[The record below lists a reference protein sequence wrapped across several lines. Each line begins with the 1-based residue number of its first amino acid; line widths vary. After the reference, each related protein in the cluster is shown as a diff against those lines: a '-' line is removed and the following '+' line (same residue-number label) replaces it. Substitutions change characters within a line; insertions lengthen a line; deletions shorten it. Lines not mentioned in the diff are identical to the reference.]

1 MAAENKPEGLKK
13 IRNPD
18 RMYRSAVCFAGHTPP
33 KGVSD
38 ETEINN
44 DHGNSNGSH
53 VKIFL
58 PKKLLECL
66 PKCSSLPKE
75 RHRWNTNE
83 EIAAYL
89 ITFEKHEEWLTTS
102 PKTRPQNGSMI
113 LYNRKKVK
121 YRKDGYCWKKR
132 KDGKTTRED
141 HMKLKV
147 QGVECL
153 YGCYVHSS
161 IIPTFHRRCYW
172 LLQNPD
178 IVLVHYLNVPAIE
191 DCGKPCGPILCSI
204 NTDKKEW
211 AKWTKEE
218 LIGQLKPMFHG
229 IKWTCSNGNSS
240 TGFSVEQLVQQIL
253 DSHQTKPPPRTHNC
267 LCTGNLGAGS
277 SVHHK
282 CNSAKHRI
290 ISPKVEPRAGGYSSA
305 HSEVQNNDVS
315 EGKNEHSHGGG
326 GGGGSGKGAGGGG
339 GGGGGGTSTREKRN
353 GKVPKPVLL
362 HQNST
367 EVSSTNQVEVPDT
380 TQNSPVSISSGLNSD
395 PDMADSPV
403 VTGMSHVASVM
414 SSLSQSAAVFMS
426 EVTGDPIYSMSPTGG
441 PNAHLMGPDASQG
454 LVLAVTSDSHKFA
467 FPGAGTGGGGAGGAD
482 GLAMLSAA
490 GVSEEL
496 VLSSSLDSGGIKL
509 PETTMNFDPDCFLN
523 NPKQGQTYGG
533 SGLKGEGGSSGAS
546 SSSSG
551 GPGSSGSSNGS
562 LQRSPPVSD
571 PGYGFSATLVKTE
584 IKTEDTS
591 FEQQLAKEGG
601 YQVGAVVSGGGGG
614 PGSSGPGSAQG
625 SLTLT
630 PAGSLLPSGGGLSP
644 STTLEQM
651 DFSAIDAKQDYSSSS
666 VSGGYGQAMSSPHLT
681 HQSRSPSFFLQEPP
695 QPPQQ
700 PPNQQG
706 SSQKSHLLEQNS
718 HDSGATFLGL
728 QVVKTE
734 SPGGGGGN
742 NGHLHHHHS
751 HQSQHT
757 PPNCNGGSP
766 AEGPNPGQPSLQL
779 LQYQGGFPS
788 LGPEHEEVV
797 ALEQQGGGGGGV
809 GGGQAGGSENGADGL
824 LKAGDHL
831 QACGGGGAEGGNTEH
846 YLQQPGDN
854 GTAGGAGGSGGGGG
868 GGVMRNGNPGG
879 GGSAQQQQL
888 QPLLQGPG
896 LVQGLYPGV
905 GGHQAL
911 GGASGGGAGAGGG
924 GMEISLDHFDISFG
938 NQFSDLI
945 NDFISVEGGGA
956 AVGPGGALYA
966 HQLVPPPGSEGPPP
980 PAGPPQQGQEDGGAR
995 GAAYGPAELCL
1006 PPCCSPQ
1013 SLAGGGGAGQ
1023 AGGGAGEAGS
1033 LAYMHVAEVVSAAV
1047 AQGAL
1052 GMLQAAGRLFMV
1064 TDYSPEWSY
1073 PEGGVKVLITGP
1085 WQEASSN
1092 YSCLFDQISVPAS
1105 LIQPGVLRCYCP
1117 AHDTGLVTLQVA
1129 VNNQI
1134 ISNSVVFEYKARA
1147 LPSLPSSQHDWL
1159 SLDDNQFRMSIL
1171 ERLEQ
1176 MERRMAE
1183 MSSHHQ
1189 QGAGGAAGGGGGG
1202 GGGGNGGN
1210 TSQTQC
1216 VSGQGQAGSS
1226 FESRVVVVCEKMMS
1240 RACWAKSKH
1249 LIHSKTFRGMTLLHL
1264 AAAQGYATLIQ
1275 TLIKWRTK
1283 HADSID
1289 LELEVDPLN
1298 VDHFSC
1304 TPLMWACALGHTEA
1318 AVVLYKWDRR
1328 ALAIPDSL
1336 GRLPLSIAR
1345 SRGHTK
1351 LAECLEQLQR
1361 EEQQQQQPPPTLPPT
1376 PHMSFSPG
1384 PDAPAPDSWMV
1395 AWSDTVATPGGQ
1407 KAGGAVSTTT
1417 NPNPDLRRPRSE
1429 PSSYYSS
1436 ECQRDLPLAKKHK
1449 PNPEL
1454 FQGRPDKA
1462 MSVPLSL
1469 EQQQLHKLASSP
1481 HPEKG
1486 LEEGGGG
1493 LSQHKLGSFRGLGG
1507 GGGGAGPKWS
1517 SRELYSATG
1526 AALGGPVVQTVP
1538 QGRKGGGGGSNLGK
1552 EKLASRLRQREP
1564 LSMLMM
1570 SEREMVD
1577 TELLSYREDLENQD
1591 CLTHMDDLQVNMMT
1605 LAEHIIEATPE
1616 RIKRENFVAVETTPL
1631 DSAGVSNTM
1640 SWLASYLG
1648 DVEHLP
1654 SLIHLRSLYS
1664 EPLTPSSNPSL
1675 SPAGSPLREGP
1686 FDKPGLPSPAD
1697 WTDFLSASNSKVERD
1712 LAQLTLSD
1720 PEQRELYEAARLV
1733 QTAFRKYKG
1742 RPLREQ
1748 QEVAAAVIQRCYRK
1762 YKQLTWIA
1770 LKYALYKKMTQ
1781 AAILIQSKFR
1791 SYHEQK
1797 KFQQSRRAAVLI
1809 QQYYRSYKEFG
1820 RLRPHRRAT
1829 AAALVQHRLRSSL
1842 LTKKQDQA
1850 ARKIM
1855 RFLRRCRH
1863 SPLMDHRLFKRSER
1877 IEKGQG
1883 T

>member
-13 IRNPD
+13 VRNPD
-18 RMYRSAVCFAGHTPP
+18 RMYRSTVCYAGHGPP
-33 KGVSD
+33 KSISD
-38 ETEINN
+38 DAETNN
-44 DHGNSNGSH
+44 EHGH
-53 VKIFL
+53 LKIYL

-66 PKCSSLPKE
+66 PKCTSLPKE

-240 TGFSVEQLVQQIL
+240 SGFSVEQLVQQIL

-267 LCTGNLGAGS
+267 LCTGTLGAGS

-290 ISPKVEPRAGGYSSA
+290 ISPKLDPRTGAYSSA

-315 EGKNEHSHGGG
+315 EGKTEHCGHGGSKNS
-326 GGGGSGKGAGGGG
+326 GGGSGGG
-339 GGGGGGTSTREKRN
+339 STREKRN
-353 GKVPKPVLL
+353 GKVHKPILL

-403 VTGMSHVASVM
+403 VTGISHVASVM
-414 SSLSQSAAVFMS
+414 SGLSQGVFMS
-426 EVTGDPIYSMSPTGG
+426 EVTGDNVYSMSPTGG
-441 PNAHLMGPDASQG
+441 PNTHLIGGDANSQG
-454 LVLAVTSDSHKFA
+454 LVLSDRHKFA
-467 FPGAGTGGGGAGGAD
+467 FPSGGVGEPGNTGD
-482 GLAMLSAA
+482 SLSMLSSA

-496 VLSSSLDSGGIKL
+496 VLSSSLDSGSIKI
-509 PETTMNFDPDCFLN
+509 PETNMNFDPDCFLN

-533 SGLKGEGGSSGAS
+533 SAMKTEANCTS
-546 SSSSG
+546 SSCRV
-551 GPGSSGSSNGS
+551 SGSANDTLQTSPSMSDNGYS
-562 LQRSPPVSD
+562 
-571 PGYGFSATLVKTE
+571 FNSALVKN

-591 FEQQLAKEGG
+591 FEQQLAAESG
-601 YQVGAVVSGGGGG
+601 YQVGAVVNCGSGVSVPSSAGSGQGG
-614 PGSSGPGSAQG
+614 
-625 SLTLT
+625 LTLT

-651 DFSAIDAKQDYSSSS
+651 DFSAIDAKQDYTSNAST
-666 VSGGYGQAMSSPHLT
+666 VSYGQALSSPHMS
-681 HQSRSPSFFLQEPP
+681 HQNRSPTFFLQDTS
-695 QPPQQ
+695 Q
-700 PPNQQG
+700 
-706 SSQKSHLLEQNS
+706 SSQTQHGRASMGQKTQIVEHNS
-718 HDSGATFLGL
+718 HDSGAYMGL

-734 SPGGGGGN
+734 SPGS
-742 NGHLHHHHS
+742 NGHLHHRHGA
-751 HQSQHT
+751 
-757 PPNCNGGSP
+757 NCNGGSP
-766 AEGPNPGQPSLQL
+766 TNGSGQAGSLQL
-779 LQYQGGFPS
+779 LQYQGTFPG
-788 LGPEHEEVV
+788 LGTEHEDVV
-797 ALEQQGGGGGGV
+797 GIEQPGSVSSGQV
-809 GGGQAGGSENGADGL
+809 GATENGAQNL
-824 LKAGDHL
+824 LKQGDQM
-831 QACGGGGAEGGNTEH
+831 QACVARNGEGGGREH
-846 YLQQPGDN
+846 YLQQASD
-854 GTAGGAGGSGGGGG
+854 GSGGGNGG
-868 GGVMRNGNPGG
+868 AGEGIPLHNGNSD
-879 GGSAQQQQL
+879 GSNLTPQQQQL
-888 QPLLQGPG
+888 QPLLQGAG
-896 LVQGLYPGV
+896 MVQGLYNTVAAHQGL
-905 GGHQAL
+905 GGPANSGGA
-911 GGASGGGAGAGGG
+911 GGAS
-924 GMEISLDHFDISFG
+924 MEISLDHFDISFG

-945 NDFISVEGGGA
+945 NDFISVDGSATAMSAGGT
-956 AVGPGGALYA
+956 LYA
-966 HQLVPPPGSEGPPP
+966 HQLVTSHSADGQNTAGGGPP
-980 PAGPPQQGQEDGGAR
+980 QGQEDAVAR
-995 GAAYGPAELCL
+995 GSGYNTSELCL
-1006 PPCCSPQ
+1006 QPCCSPQ
-1013 SLAGGGGAGQ
+1013 SLSGGTGAGGNTGGAG
-1023 AGGGAGEAGS
+1023 S
-1033 LAYMHVAEVVSAAV
+1033 LSYMNVADVVSAAV
-1047 AQGAL
+1047 AHGTL
-1052 GMLQAAGRLFMV
+1052 GMLQATGRLFMV

-1085 WQEASSN
+1085 WHEAASN

-1129 VNNQI
+1129 VSNQI

-1183 MSSHHQ
+1183 MASHQ
-1189 QGAGGAAGGGGGG
+1189 QQSGAGSGGAGGGTGGAGTGGGCGGG
-1202 GGGGNGGN
+1202 DNSQPQCVS
-1210 TSQTQC
+1210 SQTQA
-1216 VSGQGQAGSS
+1216 SSS

-1240 RACWAKSKH
+1240 RACWVKSKH

-1264 AAAQGYATLIQ
+1264 AAGQGYATLIQ

-1304 TPLMWACALGHTEA
+1304 TPLMWACALGHLEA

-1328 ALAIPDSL
+1328 ALVIPDSL

-1351 LAECLEQLQR
+1351 LAECLEKLQR
-1361 EEQQQQQPPPTLPPT
+1361 EEQQPQAPQPPAS
-1376 PHMSFSPG
+1376 HMSFSPDT
-1384 PDAPAPDSWMV
+1384 PTTDSWMLSWANDSV
-1395 AWSDTVATPGGQ
+1395 SAPGG
-1407 KAGGAVSTTT
+1407 KRVGSATTT
-1417 NPNPDLRRPRSE
+1417 TTSSLNPDLRRPRSE
-1429 PSSYYSS
+1429 PSSYYTS
-1436 ECQRDLPLAKKHK
+1436 EGQRDLPLAKKHK

-1454 FQGRPDKA
+1454 FQMRPDKA

-1469 EQQQLHKLASSP
+1469 EQQQLHKLSTSP
-1481 HPEKG
+1481 KTQPS
-1486 LEEGGGG
+1486 EGTENG
-1493 LSQHKLGSFRGLGG
+1493 LSTGGSTGTAR
-1507 GGGGAGPKWS
+1507 WS
-1517 SRELYSATG
+1517 PRESFSCSSI
-1526 AALGGPVVQTVP
+1526 
-1538 QGRKGGGGGSNLGK
+1538 GRKGLGVSGSSTLGK
-1552 EKLASRLRQREP
+1552 EKIVTRLRQREQ
-1564 LSMLMM
+1564 LGMLVMADRDM
-1570 SEREMVD
+1570 ADAEM
-1577 TELLSYREDLENQD
+1577 LAYREDLENQD
-1591 CLTHMDDLQVNMMT
+1591 CLTQMDDLQANMMT

-1616 RIKRENFVAVETTPL
+1616 RIKRENFTAVDLLPVDT
-1631 DSAGVSNTM
+1631 SGVNNTM
-1640 SWLASYLG
+1640 NWLANYLG
-1648 DVEHLP
+1648 DVEQLP
-1654 SLIHLRSLYS
+1654 SILHLR
-1664 EPLTPSSNPSL
+1664 L
-1675 SPAGSPLREGP
+1675 SPDGSPLGEGP
-1686 FDKPGLPSPAD
+1686 LERSTLPSPAD
-1697 WTDFLSASNSKVERD
+1697 WNEFLNASNSKVEKD

-1733 QTAFRKYKG
+1733 QTAFHKYKG

-1748 QEVAAAVIQRCYRK
+1748 QEVAAAVIQRCYKK
-1762 YKQLTWIA
+1762 YRQLTWIA

-1797 KFQQSRRAAVLI
+1797 KFQQSRRAAMLI

-1820 RLRPHRRAT
+1820 RLKPHHRGP
-1829 AAALVQHRLRSSL
+1829 AAALVQHKLRGCL

-1863 SPLMDHRLFKRSER
+1863 RVRELKRAREHETTQKSPLAM
-1877 IEKGQG
+1877 
-1883 T
+1883 

>member
-1 MAAENKPEGLKK
+1 MAAENKPE
-13 IRNPD
+13 D
-18 RMYRSAVCFAGHTPP
+18 
-33 KGVSD
+33 
-38 ETEINN
+38 
-44 DHGNSNGSH
+44 DHGNSNSSH

-240 TGFSVEQLVQQIL
+240 SGFSVEQLVQQIL
-253 DSHQTKPPPRTHNC
+253 DSHQTKPQPRTHNC
-267 LCTGNLGAGS
+267 LCTGSLGAGS

-290 ISPKVEPRAGGYSSA
+290 ISPKVEPRTGGYGS
-305 HSEVQNNDVS
+305 HSEVQHNDVS
-315 EGKNEHSHGGG
+315 EGKHEHSHSK
-326 GGGGSGKGAGGGG
+326 GS
-339 GGGGGGTSTREKRN
+339 SREKRN
-353 GKVPKPVLL
+353 GKVAKPVLL
-362 HQNST
+362 HQSST

-380 TQNSPVSISSGLNSD
+380 TQSSPVSISSGLNSD
-395 PDMADSPV
+395 PDMVDSPV
-403 VTGMSHVASVM
+403 VTGVSSMAVASVM
-414 SSLSQSAAVFMS
+414 GSLSQSATVFMS
-426 EVTGDPIYSMSPTGG
+426 EVTNEAVYTMSPTAG
-441 PNAHLMGPDASQG
+441 PNHHLLSPDASQG
-454 LVLAVTSDSHKFA
+454 LVLAVSSDGHKFA
-467 FPGAGTGGGGAGGAD
+467 FPTTGSSES
-482 GLAMLSAA
+482 LSMLPTN
-490 GVSEEL
+490 VSEEL
-496 VLSSSLDSGGIKL
+496 VLSTTLDGGRKI

-533 SGLKGEGGSSGAS
+533 GGLKAEMV
-546 SSSSG
+546 
-551 GPGSSGSSNGS
+551 SSNI
-562 LQRSPPVSD
+562 RHSPPGERS
-571 PGYGFSATLVKTE
+571 FSFTTVLTKE

-591 FEQQLAKEGG
+591 FEQQMAKEA
-601 YQVGAVVSGGGGG
+601 Y
-614 PGSSGPGSAQG
+614 SSSAAAAAAS

-630 PAGSLLPSGGGLSP
+630 AGSSLLPSGGGLSP

-651 DFSAIDAKQDYSSSS
+651 DFSAIDSNKDYTSSFSQT
-666 VSGGYGQAMSSPHLT
+666 GHSPHI
-681 HQSRSPSFFLQEPP
+681 HQTPSPSFFLQDASKPLP
-695 QPPQQ
+695 V
-700 PPNQQG
+700 
-706 SSQKSHLLEQNS
+706 EQNTHS
-718 HDSGATFLGL
+718 SLSDSGGTF
-728 QVVKTE
+728 VMPTVKTE
-734 SPGGGGGN
+734 ASSQTSSCS
-742 NGHLHHHHS
+742 GHVETRIESTSSLHLM
-751 HQSQHT
+751 QFQANFQAMT
-757 PPNCNGGSP
+757 
-766 AEGPNPGQPSLQL
+766 AEG
-779 LQYQGGFPS
+779 
-788 LGPEHEEVV
+788 EVTM
-797 ALEQQGGGGGGV
+797 ETS
-809 GGGQAGGSENGADGL
+809 QAAEGSEVL
-824 LKAGDHL
+824 LKSGEL
-831 QACGGGGAEGGNTEH
+831 QACSSEH
-846 YLQQPGDN
+846 YLQPETN
-854 GTAGGAGGSGGGGG
+854 GVIRSAGG
-868 GGVMRNGNPGG
+868 VPILPGNV
-879 GGSAQQQQL
+879 
-888 QPLLQGPG
+888 
-896 LVQGLYPGV
+896 VQGLYPV
-905 GGHQAL
+905 AQPSL
-911 GGASGGGAGAGGG
+911 GNASN
-924 GMEISLDHFDISFG
+924 MELSLDHFDISFS

-945 NDFISVEGGGA
+945 NDFISVEGGSSSIYG
-956 AVGPGGALYA
+956 
-966 HQLVPPPGSEGPPP
+966 HQLVSGDST
-980 PAGPPQQGQEDGGAR
+980 ALSQSEDGAR
-995 GAAYGPAELCL
+995 APFTQAEMCL
-1006 PPCCSPQ
+1006 PCCSPQ
-1013 SLAGGGGAGQ
+1013 QGSLQLSSSEGGAGTM
-1023 AGGGAGEAGS
+1023 
-1033 LAYMHVAEVVSAAV
+1033 AYMHVAEVVSAAS
-1047 AQGAL
+1047 AQGTL
-1052 GMLQAAGRLFMV
+1052 GMLQQSGRVFMV

-1085 WQEASSN
+1085 WQEASNN

-1129 VNNQI
+1129 FNNQI

-1147 LPSLPSSQHDWL
+1147 LPTLPSSQHDWL

-1183 MSSHHQ
+1183 MTGSQ
-1189 QGAGGAAGGGGGG
+1189 QHKQASGGGSSGGG
-1202 GGGGNGGN
+1202 SGSGNGG
-1210 TSQTQC
+1210 SQAQC
-1216 VSGQGQAGSS
+1216 ASGTGALGSC

-1304 TPLMWACALGHTEA
+1304 TPLMWACALGHLEA

-1328 ALAIPDSL
+1328 AISIPDSL
-1336 GRLPLSIAR
+1336 GRLPLGIAR
-1345 SRGHTK
+1345 SRGHVK
-1351 LAECLEQLQR
+1351 LAECLEHLQR
-1361 EEQQQQQPPPTLPPT
+1361 DEQAQLGQNPRIHCPASEEPSTE
-1376 PHMSFSPG
+1376 
-1384 PDAPAPDSWMV
+1384 SWMAQWHSEAISSPEIPKGV
-1395 AWSDTVATPGGQ
+1395 TVIA
-1407 KAGGAVSTTT
+1407 ST
-1417 NPNPDLRRPRSE
+1417 NPELRRPRSE
-1429 PSSYYSS
+1429 PSNYYSS
-1436 ECQRDLPLAKKHK
+1436 ESHKDYPAPKKHK
-1449 PNPEL
+1449 LNPEY
-1454 FQGRPDKA
+1454 FQTRQEKLLPTA
-1462 MSVPLSL
+1462 LSL
-1469 EQQQLHKLASSP
+1469 EEPNIRKQSPSSKQSV
-1481 HPEKG
+1481 PET
-1486 LEEGGGG
+1486 LSPSEGVRD
-1493 LSQHKLGSFRGLGG
+1493 F
-1507 GGGGAGPKWS
+1507 
-1517 SRELYSATG
+1517 SRELSPPTPETAAFQASGSQPVGKWNSKDLYIGVSTVQVTG
-1526 AALGGPVVQTVP
+1526 NP
-1538 QGRKGGGGGSNLGK
+1538 KGTSVGK
-1552 EKLASRLRQREP
+1552 EAAPSQVRPREP
-1564 LSMLMM
+1564 MSVLMM
-1570 SEREMVD
+1570 ANREVVN
-1577 TELLSYREDLENQD
+1577 TELGSYRDSAENEECAQP
-1591 CLTHMDDLQVNMMT
+1591 MDDIQVNMMT
-1605 LAEHIIEATPE
+1605 LAEHIIEATPD
-1616 RIKRENFVAVETTPL
+1616 RIKQENFVPMESSGLERTDPATI
-1631 DSAGVSNTM
+1631 SSTM
-1640 SWLASYLG
+1640 SWLASYLA
-1648 DVEHLP
+1648 DADCLP
-1654 SLIHLRSLYS
+1654 SAAQIRSAYN
-1664 EPLTPSSNPSL
+1664 EPLTPSSNTSL
-1675 SPAGSPLREGP
+1675 SPVGSPVSEIA
-1686 FDKPGLPSPAD
+1686 FEKPNLPSAAD
-1697 WTDFLSASNSKVERD
+1697 WSEFLSASTSEKVENEF
-1712 LAQLTLSD
+1712 AQLTLSD
-1720 PEQRELYEAARLV
+1720 HEQRELYEAARLV

-1791 SYHEQK
+1791 SYYEQK

-1809 QQYYRSYKEFG
+1809 QKYYRSYKKCG
-1820 RLRPHRRAT
+1820 KRRQARRT
-1829 AAALVQHRLRSSL
+1829 AVIVQQKLRSSL

-1863 SPLMDHRLFKRSER
+1863 SPLVDHRLYKRSER

>member
-1 MAAENKPEGLKK
+1 MEMLGLKK
-13 IRNPD
+13 VRNPD
-18 RMYRSAVCFAGHTPP
+18 RMYRSGVCYAGHGPP
-33 KGVSD
+33 KSISD
-38 ETEINN
+38 DTEMNN
-44 DHGNSNGSH
+44 EHGH
-53 VKIFL
+53 LKIYL

-66 PKCSSLPKE
+66 PKCTSLPKE

-240 TGFSVEQLVQQIL
+240 SGFSVEQLVQQIL

-267 LCTGNLGAGS
+267 LCTGTLGAGS

-290 ISPKVEPRAGGYSSA
+290 ISPKVDPRAGGYGSA

-315 EGKNEHSHGGG
+315 EGKTEHNAHGGGKGGG
-326 GGGGSGKGAGGGG
+326 GGGG
-339 GGGGGGTSTREKRN
+339 REKRN
-353 GKVPKPVLL
+353 GKVHKPVLL

-395 PDMADSPV
+395 PDMADSPAV
-403 VTGMSHVASVM
+403 AGMGHVASVM
-414 SSLSQSAAVFMS
+414 SGLSQSVFMS
-426 EVTGDPIYSMSPTGG
+426 EVAGDPVYSMSPTGA
-441 PNAHLMGPDASQG
+441 PNAHLMGADAASQG
-454 LVLAVTSDSHKFA
+454 LVLSVGPDRHKFA
-467 FPGAGTGGGGAGGAD
+467 FPGGGVGEPGSNAAGDAG
-482 GLAMLSAA
+482 LSMLTAA

-496 VLSSSLDSGGIKL
+496 VLSSSLVGGSLKI
-509 PETTMNFDPDCFLN
+509 PEATMNFDPDCFLN

-533 SGLKGEGGSSGAS
+533 SALKTEGGSSSAS
-546 SSSSG
+546 SSSGSG
-551 GPGSSGSSNGS
+551 GANGS
-562 LQRSPPVSD
+562 LQRSPAMAD
-571 PGYGFSATLVKTE
+571 NGYAFNSALVKN

-601 YQVGAVVSGGGGG
+601 YQVGAAASCGGGAPVPPGPAPG
-614 PGSSGPGSAQG
+614 PGG
-625 SLTLT
+625 LTLAA
-630 PAGSLLPSGGGLSP
+630 AGSLLPSGGGLSP

-651 DFSAIDAKQDYSSSS
+651 DFSAIDAKQDYASSAAA
-666 VSGGYGQAMSSPHLT
+666 VGYGQAMSSPHMQ
-681 HQSRSPSFFLQEPP
+681 HQSRSPSFFLQDAS
-695 QPPQQ
+695 QGGQ
-700 PPNQQG
+700 NQG
-706 SSQKSHLLEQNS
+706 RPGMGQKTHMMEHNS
-718 HDSGATFLGL
+718 HDAGAYMGL
-728 QVVKTE
+728 QVVKTD
-734 SPGGGGGN
+734 SPGS
-742 NGHLHHHHS
+742 NGHLHHHHQA
-751 HQSQHT
+751 HQTQHRA
-757 PPNCNGGSP
+757 NCNGGSP
-766 AEGPNPGQPSLQL
+766 AEGSGPAASLQL
-779 LQYQGGFPS
+779 LQYQGTFPG
-788 LGPEHEEVV
+788 LGTEHEEAVG
-797 ALEQQGGGGGGV
+797 LEQPGSVSSGAAGPTENGAENLLKPGDHIQSCGTGNGEGEHYLQQASDGGGGGGP
-809 GGGQAGGSENGADGL
+809 GGEGVALHN
-824 LKAGDHL
+824 
-831 QACGGGGAEGGNTEH
+831 GGNGGDGASRA
-846 YLQQPGDN
+846 QQQQ
-854 GTAGGAGGSGGGGG
+854 
-868 GGVMRNGNPGG
+868 
-879 GGSAQQQQL
+879 QQQQL
-888 QPLLQGPG
+888 QPLLQGTG
-896 LVQGLYPGV
+896 MIQGLYNAV
-905 GGHQAL
+905 ATHQVL
-911 GGASGGGAGAGGG
+911 GGASSNGGTGGT

-945 NDFISVEGGGA
+945 NDFISVDGSGA
-956 AVGPGGALYA
+956 AMSAGAALYA
-966 HQLVPPPGSEGPPP
+966 HQLVTAHGSDNQN
-980 PAGPPQQGQEDGGAR
+980 PAGGPTQQGQEDGGPR
-995 GAAYGPAELCL
+995 GSGYSPSELCL
-1006 PPCCSPQ
+1006 QPCCSPQ
-1013 SLAGGGGAGQ
+1013 SLSGGAG
-1023 AGGGAGEAGS
+1023 AGANAGEAGS
-1033 LAYMHVAEVVSAAV
+1033 LSYMNVAEVVSAAV

-1052 GMLQAAGRLFMV
+1052 GMLQATGRLFMV

-1129 VNNQI
+1129 VSNQI
-1134 ISNSVVFEYKARA
+1134 ISSSVVFEYKARA

-1183 MSSHHQ
+1183 MASHQ
-1189 QGAGGAAGGGGGG
+1189 QPSSAGSGGAAGGTGGTGGGGGGG
-1202 GGGGNGGN
+1202 GGGGNN
-1210 TSQTQC
+1210 SQSQC
-1216 VSGQGQAGSS
+1216 VSGQTQAGSS

-1264 AAAQGYATLIQ
+1264 AAGQGYATLIQ

-1304 TPLMWACALGHTEA
+1304 TPLMWACALGHLEA

-1361 EEQQQQQPPPTLPPT
+1361 EEQHPPAPLPPT
-1376 PHMSFSPG
+1376 TRMSFSPA
-1384 PDAPAPDSWMV
+1384 PDAPTSDSWMV
-1395 AWSDTVATPGGQ
+1395 NWTNDSVVAPSVKKGGS
-1407 KAGGAVSTTT
+1407 ATTT
-1417 NPNPDLRRPRSE
+1417 TTSCSTSLNPDLRRPRSE
-1429 PSSYYSS
+1429 PSNYYSS
-1436 ECQRDLPLAKKHK
+1436 EGQRDLPLAKKHK

-1454 FQGRPDKA
+1454 FQTRPDKA

-1469 EQQQLHKLASSP
+1469 EQQQLHKLSSSP
-1481 HPEKG
+1481 KSLSSEG
-1486 LEEGGGG
+1486 LSTDKSLPAGGGTG
-1493 LSQHKLGSFRGLGG
+1493 TARWTSHENFSSGSMGR
-1507 GGGGAGPKWS
+1507 K
-1517 SRELYSATG
+1517 
-1526 AALGGPVVQTVP
+1526 ALGVS
-1538 QGRKGGGGGSNLGK
+1538 GSSSLGK
-1552 EKLASRLRQREP
+1552 EKLISRLRQREQ
-1564 LSMLMM
+1564 LGMLVMAD
-1570 SEREMVD
+1570 REMAD
-1577 TELLSYREDLENQD
+1577 AELLSYREDLENQD
-1591 CLTHMDDLQVNMMT
+1591 CLTQMDDLQVNMMT

-1616 RIKRENFVAVETTPL
+1616 RIKRENFTSADSVPL
-1631 DSAGVSNTM
+1631 DTSGVSNTM
-1640 SWLASYLG
+1640 NWLANYLG
-1648 DVEHLP
+1648 DVEQLP
-1654 SLIHLRSLYS
+1654 SIIHLRSLYN
-1664 EPLTPSSNPSL
+1664 EPLTPSSNPNL
-1675 SPAGSPLREGP
+1675 SPGGSPLREGP
-1686 FDKPGLPSPAD
+1686 LERSSLPSPAD
-1697 WTDFLSASNSKVERD
+1697 WSEFINASNSKVERD

-1748 QEVAAAVIQRCYRK
+1748 QEVAAAVIQRCYKK

-1820 RLRPHRRAT
+1820 RLRSHQRGA
-1829 AAALVQHRLRSSL
+1829 AAALVQHKLRGSL
-1842 LTKKQDQA
+1842 LTKRQDQA

-1863 SPLMDHRLFKRSER
+1863 SPLMDHRLFKRGER

>member
-13 IRNPD
+13 VRNPD
-18 RMYRSAVCFAGHTPP
+18 RMYRSAVCYAGHGPP
-33 KGVSD
+33 KSISD
-38 ETEINN
+38 DTETNN
-44 DHGNSNGSH
+44 EHGH
-53 VKIFL
+53 LKIYL

-66 PKCSSLPKE
+66 PKCTSLPKE

-240 TGFSVEQLVQQIL
+240 SGFSVEQLVQQIL

-267 LCTGNLGAGS
+267 LCTGTLGAGS

-290 ISPKVEPRAGGYSSA
+290 ISPKVDPRSGGYSSA

-315 EGKNEHSHGGG
+315 EGKTEHSAHGGGKSSGGG
-326 GGGGSGKGAGGGG
+326 GGGGSA
-339 GGGGGGTSTREKRN
+339 REKRN
-353 GKVPKPVLL
+353 GKVHKPVLL

-414 SSLSQSAAVFMS
+414 SGLSQSVFMS
-426 EVTGDPIYSMSPTGG
+426 EVTGDPVYSMSPTGG
-441 PNAHLMGPDASQG
+441 PNSHLMGADATSQG
-454 LVLAVTSDSHKFA
+454 LVMSVASDRHKFA
-467 FPGAGTGGGGAGGAD
+467 FPGGGGVGEPGTNAAGD
-482 GLAMLSAA
+482 SLAMLSSG

-496 VLSSSLDSGGIKL
+496 VLSSSLDSGNIKI
-509 PETTMNFDPDCFLN
+509 PETNMNFDPDCFLN

-533 SGLKGEGGSSGAS
+533 SAMKTEGNS
-546 SSSSG
+546 SSTTSS
-551 GPGSSGSSNGS
+551 SVSTNGS
-562 LQRSPPVSD
+562 LQRSPTMSD
-571 PGYGFSATLVKTE
+571 NAYTYNSALVKN

-591 FEQQLAKEGG
+591 FEQQLAKESG
-601 YQVGAVVSGGGGG
+601 YQVGAVVNCGNGVNV
-614 PGSSGPGSAQG
+614 SSGAGSGQG
-625 SLTLT
+625 NLTLN
-630 PAGSLLPSGGGLSP
+630 PAGSMLPSGGGLSP

-651 DFSAIDAKQDYSSSS
+651 DFSAIDAKQDYTSSAAA
-666 VSGGYGQAMSSPHLT
+666 VSYSQAMSSPHMQ
-681 HQSRSPSFFLQEPP
+681 HQNQSPSFFLQDAS
-695 QPPQQ
+695 QPGQA
-700 PPNQQG
+700 QQG
-706 SSQKSHLLEQNS
+706 RPGMNQKTHMMEHNS
-718 HDSGATFLGL
+718 HDSGAYMGL
-728 QVVKTE
+728 QVVKTD
-734 SPGGGGGN
+734 SPGS
-742 NGHLHHHHS
+742 NGHLHHHHQA
-751 HQSQHT
+751 HQTQHRA
-757 PPNCNGGSP
+757 NCNGGSP
-766 AEGPNPGQPSLQL
+766 TEAPGQAGSLQL
-779 LQYQGGFPS
+779 LQYQGTFPG
-788 LGPEHEEVV
+788 LGAEHEEVV
-797 ALEQQGGGGGGV
+797 GLDQQGSVSSGQAGANENGAENLLKPGDHIQSCGAGNGEGGGTDHYLQQSSDGGGGG
-809 GGGQAGGSENGADGL
+809 
-824 LKAGDHL
+824 
-831 QACGGGGAEGGNTEH
+831 T
-846 YLQQPGDN
+846 
-854 GTAGGAGGSGGGGG
+854 GGAGEGI
-868 GGVMRNGNPGG
+868 RNGNNSD
-879 GGSAQQQQL
+879 GSSRSQQQQQL
-888 QPLLQGPG
+888 QPLLQGTSM
-896 LVQGLYPGV
+896 VQGLYNTV
-905 GGHQAL
+905 GTHQGL
-911 GGASGGGAGAGGG
+911 GGAASNGGAGGT

-945 NDFISVEGGGA
+945 NDFISVDASGTTMSAGGA
-956 AVGPGGALYA
+956 MYA
-966 HQLVPPPGSEGPPP
+966 HQLVTSHSSDSQNAAG
-980 PAGPPQQGQEDGGAR
+980 GPPQQGQEDGGAR
-995 GAAYGPAELCL
+995 GSGYNPSELCL
-1006 PPCCSPQ
+1006 QPCCSPQ
-1013 SLAGGGGAGQ
+1013 SLNGGAG
-1023 AGGGAGEAGS
+1023 AGGNTGEAGS
-1033 LAYMHVAEVVSAAV
+1033 LSYMNVAEVVSAAV

-1052 GMLQAAGRLFMV
+1052 GMLQATGRLFMV

-1129 VNNQI
+1129 ISNQI

-1183 MSSHHQ
+1183 MASHQ
-1189 QGAGGAAGGGGGG
+1189 QQSGAGSGGGGGGTGGGGGGGAGGGGGG
-1202 GGGGNGGN
+1202 GNN
-1210 TSQTQC
+1210 SQSQC
-1216 VSGQGQAGSS
+1216 VSGQLQASSS

-1264 AAAQGYATLIQ
+1264 AAGQGYATLIQ

-1304 TPLMWACALGHTEA
+1304 TPLMWACALGHLEA

-1361 EEQQQQQPPPTLPPT
+1361 EEQQPPAPLPPT
-1376 PHMSFSPG
+1376 TRMSFSPN
-1384 PDAPAPDSWMV
+1384 PDTPTTDSWMV
-1395 AWSDTVATPGGQ
+1395 SWANNTQAPSGKKGGPATTTTTS
-1407 KAGGAVSTTT
+1407 STTSL
-1417 NPNPDLRRPRSE
+1417 NPDLRRPRSE
-1429 PSSYYSS
+1429 PSNYYST
-1436 ECQRDLPLAKKHK
+1436 EGQRDLPLAKKHK

-1454 FQGRPDKA
+1454 FQTRPDKA

-1469 EQQQLHKLASSP
+1469 EQQQLHKLSSSP
-1481 HPEKG
+1481 KSLSSE
-1486 LEEGGGG
+1486 G
-1493 LSQHKLGSFRGLGG
+1493 LSSDKSLSTGSSTGTTR
-1507 GGGGAGPKWS
+1507 WS
-1517 SRELYSATG
+1517 SRESFSSSGLG
-1526 AALGGPVVQTVP
+1526 RKALGVS
-1538 QGRKGGGGGSNLGK
+1538 GSSSLGK
-1552 EKLASRLRQREP
+1552 EKLVNRLRQREQ
-1564 LSMLMM
+1564 LGMLVMAD
-1570 SEREMVD
+1570 REMAD
-1577 TELLSYREDLENQD
+1577 AELLSYREDLENQD
-1591 CLTHMDDLQVNMMT
+1591 CLTQMDDLQVNMMT

-1616 RIKRENFVAVETTPL
+1616 RIKRENFSAADSAPL
-1631 DSAGVSNTM
+1631 DTSGVSNTM
-1640 SWLASYLG
+1640 NWLANYLG
-1648 DVEHLP
+1648 DVEQLP
-1654 SLIHLRSLYS
+1654 SIIHLRSLYN

-1675 SPAGSPLREGP
+1675 SPGGSPLREGP
-1686 FDKPGLPSPAD
+1686 LERSTLPSPAD
-1697 WTDFLSASNSKVERD
+1697 WSEFINASNSKVERD

-1748 QEVAAAVIQRCYRK
+1748 QEVAAAVIQRCYKK

-1820 RLRPHRRAT
+1820 RLKPHHRGA
-1829 AAALVQHRLRSSL
+1829 AAALVQHKLRGSL
-1842 LTKKQDQA
+1842 LTKRQDQA

-1863 SPLMDHRLFKRSER
+1863 RVKELKRAREHETPQKSPLTM
-1877 IEKGQG
+1877 
-1883 T
+1883 

>member
-1 MAAENKPEGLKK
+1 MSL
-13 IRNPD
+13 
-18 RMYRSAVCFAGHTPP
+18 
-33 KGVSD
+33 
-38 ETEINN
+38 
-44 DHGNSNGSH
+44 
-53 VKIFL
+53 FL
-58 PKKLLECL
+58 PL
-66 PKCSSLPKE
+66 
-75 RHRWNTNE
+75 
-83 EIAAYL
+83 
-89 ITFEKHEEWLTTS
+89 
-102 PKTRPQNGSMI
+102 Q
-113 LYNRKKVK
+113 
-121 YRKDGYCWKKR
+121 
-132 KDGKTTRED
+132 
-141 HMKLKV
+141 
-147 QGVECL
+147 CL

-218 LIGQLKPMFHG
+218 LIGQLKPM
-229 IKWTCSNGNSS
+229 C
-240 TGFSVEQLVQQIL
+240 
-253 DSHQTKPPPRTHNC
+253 
-267 LCTGNLGAGS
+267 AGS

-290 ISPKVEPRAGGYSSA
+290 ISPKVDPRGGYSSG

-315 EGKNEHSHGGG
+315 EGKTEHSSHGGG
-326 GGGGSGKGAGGGG
+326 GGGGGKSSGGGG
-339 GGGGGGTSTREKRN
+339 GSAREKRN
-353 GKVPKPVLL
+353 GKVHKPVLL

-403 VTGMSHVASVM
+403 VTGLGHVAAVM
-414 SSLSQSAAVFMS
+414 SQSVFMS
-426 EVTGDPIYSMSPTGG
+426 EVTGDPVYSMSPTGG
-441 PNAHLMGPDASQG
+441 PNTHLMGPDAASQG
-454 LVLAVTSDSHKFA
+454 LVLSGVVADSHKFA
-467 FPGAGTGGGGAGGAD
+467 FPSGGAREGGAD
-482 GLAMLSAA
+482 GLSMLSAA

-496 VLSSSLDSGGIKL
+496 VLSSSLDNGGMKI

-533 SGLKGEGGSSGAS
+533 SRLKGDGS
-546 SSSSG
+546 SSSS
-551 GPGSSGSSNGS
+551 SSSSNGTNGS
-562 LQRSPPVSD
+562 MQRSPSMSD
-571 PGYGFSATLVKTE
+571 SGYSFNSALVKN
-584 IKTEDTS
+584 IKTEDMS
-591 FEQQLAKEGG
+591 FEQQLATEQG
-601 YQVGAVVSGGGGG
+601 YQVGLVVSCGGGVSC
-614 PGSSGPGSAQG
+614 SSGASSAQS
-625 SLTLT
+625 SLGLT

-651 DFSAIDAKQDYSSSS
+651 DFSAIDAKQDYP
-666 VSGGYGQAMSSPHLT
+666 SGAGTVGYSQPINSPHLS
-681 HQSRSPSFFLQEPP
+681 HQSHSPSFFLQDT
-695 QPPQQ
+695 QQ
-700 PPNQQG
+700 PGQAQQG
-706 SSQKSHLLEQNS
+706 RSSMGQKTHLMEHNS
-718 HDSGATFLGL
+718 HDSTAYMSL
-728 QVVKTE
+728 QVVKTD
-734 SPGGGGGN
+734 SPGS
-742 NGHLHHHHS
+742 NGHLHHHHQS
-751 HQSQHT
+751 HQGQHRA
-757 PPNCNGGSP
+757 NCNGGSP
-766 AEGPNPGQPSLQL
+766 TEGPGQGPGSLQL
-779 LQYQGGFPS
+779 LQYQGGFPG

-797 ALEQQGGGGGGV
+797 GLEQPGSV
-809 GGGQAGGSENGADGL
+809 SSGQAGGTENGEGL
-824 LKAGDHL
+824 LKPGDHL
-831 QACGGGGAEGGNTEH
+831 QACGGGNQEGGGAEH
-846 YLQQPGDN
+846 YLQQAND
-854 GTAGGAGGSGGGGG
+854 GGGGQ
-868 GGVMRNGNPGG
+868 GG
-879 GGSAQQQQL
+879 GGKGVAMHNGNGVNNDGSNRSQQQQQL
-888 QPLLQGPG
+888 QPLLQGAG
-896 LVQGLYPGV
+896 MVQGLYNTV
-905 GGHQAL
+905 GHHQGL
-911 GGASGGGAGAGGG
+911 GGAGSNGVAGGG

-945 NDFISVEGGGA
+945 NDFISVDGSGA
-956 AVGPGGALYA
+956 NMTAGGALYT
-966 HQLVPPPGSEGPPP
+966 HQLVGNHGSDGQATPSG
-980 PAGPPQQGQEDGGAR
+980 APQQDQEDGGVGGAR
-995 GAAYGPAELCL
+995 GAGYSPSELCL
-1006 PPCCSPQ
+1006 QPCCSPQ
-1013 SLAGGGGAGQ
+1013 SLGGGAG
-1023 AGGGAGEAGS
+1023 GAVVEPGS

-1052 GMLQAAGRLFMV
+1052 GMLQATGRLFVV

-1092 YSCLFDQISVPAS
+1092 YNCLFDQVAVPAS

-1117 AHDTGLVTLQVA
+1117 AHDTGLVTLQVTA
-1129 VNNQI
+1129 SNQI

-1183 MSSHHQ
+1183 MASHHQ
-1189 QGAGGAAGGGGGG
+1189 QSSGGGAGGGAGGGGGG
-1202 GGGGNGGN
+1202 GSGGNN
-1210 TSQTQC
+1210 SQTQC

-1226 FESRVVVVCEKMMS
+1226 FESRVVVVCEKMMN

-1264 AAAQGYATLIQ
+1264 AAGQGYATLIQ

-1304 TPLMWACALGHTEA
+1304 TPLMWACALGHLEA

-1361 EEQQQQQPPPTLPPT
+1361 EEQQPPAPLPPT
-1376 PHMSFSPG
+1376 TRMSFSPT
-1384 PDAPAPDSWMV
+1384 PHDAPTSDSWMV
-1395 AWSDTVATPGGQ
+1395 TWASDGVMVPGG
-1407 KAGGAVSTTT
+1407 KKGGAATTTSTSTTT
-1417 NPNPDLRRPRSE
+1417 TSTNLNPDLRRPRSE
-1429 PSSYYSS
+1429 PSNYYSS

-1454 FQGRPDKA
+1454 FQARPDKA

-1469 EQQQLHKLASSP
+1469 EQQQLHKLSFSP
-1481 HPEKG
+1481 KSLSPEG
-1486 LEEGGGG
+1486 LSPDKSLSGGG
-1493 LSQHKLGSFRGLGG
+1493 SS
-1507 GGGGAGPKWS
+1507 GGAGVAKWS
-1517 SRELYSATG
+1517 SREGFSSRGL
-1526 AALGGPVVQTVP
+1526 
-1538 QGRKGGGGGSNLGK
+1538 GRKGSGDSGGSSLGK
-1552 EKLASRLRQREP
+1552 EKLASRLRQREQ
-1564 LSMLMM
+1564 LGNMLVMA
-1570 SEREMVD
+1570 EREMVD
-1577 TELLSYREDLENQD
+1577 TELFSYREDLENQD
-1591 CLTHMDDLQVNMMT
+1591 CMTQMDNLQDNMMT

-1616 RIKRENFVAVETTPL
+1616 RIKRENFVALDGVPL
-1631 DSAGVSNTM
+1631 DSTGVSNTM

-1648 DVEHLP
+1648 DVEQLP
-1654 SLIHLRSLYS
+1654 SIIQLRSLHS
-1664 EPLTPSSNPSL
+1664 GPLTPSSNPS
-1675 SPAGSPLREGP
+1675 PGGSPLREGP
-1686 FDKPGLPSPAD
+1686 MERPTLPSPAD
-1697 WTDFLSASNSKVERD
+1697 WSEFIQASNNKVERD

-1742 RPLREQ
+1742 RPFREQ
-1748 QEVAAAVIQRCYRK
+1748 QEVAAAVIQRCYKK

-1820 RLRPHRRAT
+1820 RLRLHRQGA
-1829 AAALVQHRLRSSL
+1829 AAALVQHKLRSSL
-1842 LTKKQDQA
+1842 LTKRQDQA

>member
-1 MAAENKPEGLKK
+1 MWRAEGKWLPKTSRKSVSQSVFCGTSTYCVLNT
-13 IRNPD
+13 
-18 RMYRSAVCFAGHTPP
+18 VPP
-33 KGVSD
+33 IED
-38 ETEINN
+38 
-44 DHGNSNGSH
+44 DHGNSNSSH

-240 TGFSVEQLVQQIL
+240 SGFSVEQLVQQIL
-253 DSHQTKPPPRTHNC
+253 DSHQTKPQPRTHNC
-267 LCTGNLGAGS
+267 LCTGSLGAGS

-290 ISPKVEPRAGGYSSA
+290 ISPKVEPRTGGYGS
-305 HSEVQNNDVS
+305 HSEVQHNDVS
-315 EGKNEHSHGGG
+315 EGKHEHSHSK
-326 GGGGSGKGAGGGG
+326 GS
-339 GGGGGGTSTREKRN
+339 SREKRN
-353 GKVPKPVLL
+353 GKVAKPVLL
-362 HQNST
+362 HQSST

-380 TQNSPVSISSGLNSD
+380 TQSSPVSISSGLNSD
-395 PDMADSPV
+395 PDMVDSPV
-403 VTGMSHVASVM
+403 VTGVSSMAVASVM
-414 SSLSQSAAVFMS
+414 GSLSQSATVFMS
-426 EVTGDPIYSMSPTGG
+426 EVTNEAVYTMSPTAG
-441 PNAHLMGPDASQG
+441 PNHHLLSPDASQG
-454 LVLAVTSDSHKFA
+454 LVLAVSSDGHKFA
-467 FPGAGTGGGGAGGAD
+467 FPTTGSSES
-482 GLAMLSAA
+482 LSMLPTN
-490 GVSEEL
+490 VSEEL
-496 VLSSSLDSGGIKL
+496 VLSTTLDGGRKI

-533 SGLKGEGGSSGAS
+533 GGLKAEMV
-546 SSSSG
+546 
-551 GPGSSGSSNGS
+551 SSNI
-562 LQRSPPVSD
+562 RHSPP
-571 PGYGFSATLVKTE
+571 GERGFSFTTVLTKE

-591 FEQQLAKEGG
+591 FEQQMAKEA
-601 YQVGAVVSGGGGG
+601 Y
-614 PGSSGPGSAQG
+614 SSSAAAAAAS

-630 PAGSLLPSGGGLSP
+630 TGSSLLPSGGGLSP

-651 DFSAIDAKQDYSSSS
+651 DFSAIDSNKDYTSSFSQT
-666 VSGGYGQAMSSPHLT
+666 GHSPHI
-681 HQSRSPSFFLQEPP
+681 HQTPSPSFFLQDASKPLP
-695 QPPQQ
+695 V
-700 PPNQQG
+700 
-706 SSQKSHLLEQNS
+706 EQNTHS
-718 HDSGATFLGL
+718 SLSDSGGTF
-728 QVVKTE
+728 VMPTVKTE
-734 SPGGGGGN
+734 ASSQTSSCS
-742 NGHLHHHHS
+742 GHVETRIESTSSLHLM
-751 HQSQHT
+751 QFQANFQAMT
-757 PPNCNGGSP
+757 
-766 AEGPNPGQPSLQL
+766 AEG
-779 LQYQGGFPS
+779 
-788 LGPEHEEVV
+788 EVTM
-797 ALEQQGGGGGGV
+797 ETS
-809 GGGQAGGSENGADGL
+809 QAAEGSEVL
-824 LKAGDHL
+824 LKSGEL
-831 QACGGGGAEGGNTEH
+831 QACSSEH
-846 YLQQPGDN
+846 YLQPETN
-854 GTAGGAGGSGGGGG
+854 GVIRSAGG
-868 GGVMRNGNPGG
+868 VPILPGNV
-879 GGSAQQQQL
+879 
-888 QPLLQGPG
+888 
-896 LVQGLYPGV
+896 VQGLYPV
-905 GGHQAL
+905 AQPSL
-911 GGASGGGAGAGGG
+911 GNASN
-924 GMEISLDHFDISFG
+924 MELSLDHFDISFS

-945 NDFISVEGGGA
+945 NDFISVEGGSSTIYG
-956 AVGPGGALYA
+956 
-966 HQLVPPPGSEGPPP
+966 HQLVSGDST
-980 PAGPPQQGQEDGGAR
+980 ALSQSEDGAR
-995 GAAYGPAELCL
+995 APFTQAEMCL
-1006 PPCCSPQ
+1006 PCCSPQ
-1013 SLAGGGGAGQ
+1013 QGSLQLSSSEGGA
-1023 AGGGAGEAGS
+1023 S
-1033 LAYMHVAEVVSAAV
+1033 TMAYMHVAEVVSAAS
-1047 AQGAL
+1047 AQGTL
-1052 GMLQAAGRLFMV
+1052 GMLQQSGRVFMV

-1085 WQEASSN
+1085 WQEASNN

-1129 VNNQI
+1129 FNNQI

-1147 LPSLPSSQHDWL
+1147 LPTLPSSQHDWL

-1183 MSSHHQ
+1183 MTGSQ
-1189 QGAGGAAGGGGGG
+1189 QHKQASGGGSSGGG
-1202 GGGGNGGN
+1202 SGSGNGG
-1210 TSQTQC
+1210 SQAQC
-1216 VSGQGQAGSS
+1216 ASGTGALGSC

-1304 TPLMWACALGHTEA
+1304 TPLMWACALGHLEA

-1328 ALAIPDSL
+1328 AISIPDSL
-1336 GRLPLSIAR
+1336 GRLPLGIAR
-1345 SRGHTK
+1345 SRGHVK
-1351 LAECLEQLQR
+1351 LAECLEHLQR
-1361 EEQQQQQPPPTLPPT
+1361 DEQAQLGQNPRIHCPASEEPSTE
-1376 PHMSFSPG
+1376 
-1384 PDAPAPDSWMV
+1384 SWMAQWHSEAISSPEIPKGV
-1395 AWSDTVATPGGQ
+1395 TVIA
-1407 KAGGAVSTTT
+1407 ST
-1417 NPNPDLRRPRSE
+1417 NPELRRPRSE
-1429 PSSYYSS
+1429 PSNYYSS
-1436 ECQRDLPLAKKHK
+1436 ESHKDYPAPKKHK
-1449 PNPEL
+1449 LNPEY
-1454 FQGRPDKA
+1454 FQTRQEKLLPTA
-1462 MSVPLSL
+1462 LSL
-1469 EQQQLHKLASSP
+1469 EEPNIRKQSPSSKQSV
-1481 HPEKG
+1481 PET
-1486 LEEGGGG
+1486 LSPSEGVRD
-1493 LSQHKLGSFRGLGG
+1493 F
-1507 GGGGAGPKWS
+1507 
-1517 SRELYSATG
+1517 SRELSPPTPETAAFQASGSQPVGKWNSKDLYIGVSTVQVTG
-1526 AALGGPVVQTVP
+1526 NP
-1538 QGRKGGGGGSNLGK
+1538 KGTSVGK
-1552 EKLASRLRQREP
+1552 EAAPSQVRPREP
-1564 LSMLMM
+1564 MSVLMM
-1570 SEREMVD
+1570 ANREVVN
-1577 TELLSYREDLENQD
+1577 TELGSYRDSAENEECAQP
-1591 CLTHMDDLQVNMMT
+1591 MDDIQVNMMT
-1605 LAEHIIEATPE
+1605 LAEHIIEATPD
-1616 RIKRENFVAVETTPL
+1616 RIKQENFVPMESSGLERTDPATI
-1631 DSAGVSNTM
+1631 SSTM
-1640 SWLASYLG
+1640 SWLASYLA
-1648 DVEHLP
+1648 DADCLP
-1654 SLIHLRSLYS
+1654 SAAQIRSAYN
-1664 EPLTPSSNPSL
+1664 EPLTPSSNTSL
-1675 SPAGSPLREGP
+1675 SPVGSPVSEIA
-1686 FDKPGLPSPAD
+1686 FEKPNLPSAAD
-1697 WTDFLSASNSKVERD
+1697 WSEFLSASTSEKVENEF
-1712 LAQLTLSD
+1712 AQLTLSD
-1720 PEQRELYEAARLV
+1720 HEQRELYEAARLV

-1791 SYHEQK
+1791 SYYEQK

-1809 QQYYRSYKEFG
+1809 QKYYRSYKKCG
-1820 RLRPHRRAT
+1820 KRRQARRT
-1829 AAALVQHRLRSSL
+1829 AVIVQQKLRSSL

-1863 SPLMDHRLFKRSER
+1863 SPLVDHRLYKRSER